1 MKITR
6 IDVYQKTLRL
16 SDAIYSWSKG
26 RSVEALDATFVKL
39 TTDDGLSG
47 YGECTPLGPAYMPSY
62 AEGVRAGLRLLGPH
76 VVGLDPREPKAVNL
90 VMDSVMAG
98 HEYAKTPIDIACW
111 DLLGKAAGLPISTLL
126 GARYVEEFPVYRALS
141 QGSAEEMV
149 ESAAKFRAQG
159 IRHFQMKVGGEADED
174 IARIRAVL
182 DFAQEGETVVA
193 DANTGWTLHQ
203 ATRVVNAFAGENL
216 YIEQPCATLAECLSI
231 RARTDLPMVLDEIIT
246 SIPIFVDA
254 YSRGA
259 LDVLNA
265 KVSRWGGITKTAQ
278 IRDLAQALG
287 VALDLED
294 AASSDVM
301 SAAMAHL
308 ADSTRPEAFF
318 TASIWNYRLRES
330 VSPDSPKPVNGRVS
344 VPRGPG
350 LGITVDEEALGEP
363 IFTIA

>member
-6 IDVYQKTLRL
+6 IDVYQKTLHL

-47 YGECTPLGPAYMPSY
+47 FGECTPLGPAYMPSY
-62 AEGVRAGLRLLGPH
+62 AEGVRAGLRVLGPH
-76 VVGLDPREPKAVNL
+76 MIGLDPREPKAVNL

-149 ESAAKFRAQG
+149 ASAAKFRAQG

-182 DFAQEGETVVA
+182 DFAKREKPSWPTP
-193 DANTGWTLHQ
+193 
-203 ATRVVNAFAGENL
+203 TRDGLFTRLRGSSTRFAGEKL

-308 ADSTRPEAFF
+308 AGSTRPEAFF

-350 LGITVDEEALGEP
+350 LGITVDEEALGAP
-363 IFTIA
+363 VFTVV